1 MLEYTVQNQENYH
14 TVIDVTIPAQE
25 IKPKLDENFKRVQ
38 QSVKLEGFRKGKVP
52 AQLVRKMFGKQ
63 IEQDTFQPFIS
74 EAYETITKE
83 NEFQLLSM
91 PNIENVNFDES
102 AGLTFSITF
111 DEQPDFTIEDYKNLP
126 VERVTYMVDDEDV
139 QDTLKH
145 LQNQNAMIHTVEGE
159 AEPGHILVADL
170 QEIDDQGVPILG
182 KKFENQPVW
191 LKEEDEDLT
200 PQLTGV
206 KTDEERKIT
215 LKTPTPASESEDVPD
230 EPDKHYLVTVKEI
243 KERRVP
249 DLDDEFAKDLGDFE
263 TLDELTRGIEENIQ
277 REAQSRT
284 DYEFK
289 KALQD
294 ELIKRTG
301 VQVPASLL
309 HKYLDAVVE
318 DARKKQKNEVDE
330 ERIRQEYQDLA
341 AHQIQWMLLREQL
354 IKQLEPHISDEE
366 VKAHLE
372 AEKEAGRLTD
382 DQIEALNADEKRLN
396 DIKDN
401 LVEEKVYDILKEH
414 ADITELE
421 KPLREADQDKGTES
435 ES

>member
-1 MLEYTVQNQENYH
+1 MEYTVQNQENYH

-25 IKPKLDENFKRVQ
+25 VKPKLDENFKRVQ

-52 AQLVRKMFGKQ
+52 TQLVRKMFGKQ
-63 IEQDTFQPFIS
+63 IEQDTFQPIIS
-74 EAYETITKE
+74 KAYETINDE

-91 PNIENVNFDES
+91 PNIENVTFDETD
-102 AGLTFSITF
+102 GLTFSITF
-111 DEQPDFTIEDYKNLP
+111 DVQPDVTIEDYKNLP
-126 VERVTYMVDDEDV
+126 VERVTYTVDDEDV

-170 QEIDDQGVPILG
+170 QEVDDQGVPILG

-206 KTDEERKIT
+206 KSDEERKIT
-215 LKTPTPASESEDVPD
+215 LKTPTPASETEDTAS
-230 EPDKHYLVTVKEI
+230 EPDKHYLVTVNEI

-249 DLDDEFAKDLGDFE
+249 DLDDEFAKDLGEFE
-263 TLDELTRGIEENIQ
+263 TLDDLTQSIWENIQ
-277 REAQSRT
+277 REAKSRT

-309 HKYLDAVVE
+309 QKYLDAVVE

-330 ERIRQEYQDLA
+330 ERIRQEYRDLA

-354 IKQLEPHISDEE
+354 IKQLEPQVSDEE
-366 VKAHLE
+366 VEAHLE
-372 AEKEAGRLTD
+372 AEKAVGHLTD
-382 DQIEALNADEKRLN
+382 DQIESLKADEKRLN

-401 LVEEKVYDILKEH
+401 LLEEKVYDTLIDH
-414 ADITELE
+414 ADITEVK
-421 KPLREADQDKGTES
+421 KPLREADQDRGTES